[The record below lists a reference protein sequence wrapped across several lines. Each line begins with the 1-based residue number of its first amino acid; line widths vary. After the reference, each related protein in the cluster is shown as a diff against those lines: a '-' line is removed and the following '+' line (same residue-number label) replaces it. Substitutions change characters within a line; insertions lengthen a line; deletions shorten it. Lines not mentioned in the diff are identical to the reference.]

1 MAGRPEHHPVAR
13 GLPEPGVRR
22 LVVATDVRLELD
34 DPADPAPRR
43 VVADEPGAD
52 EGRGGVERRARE
64 DGPVD
69 DAQPN
74 V

>member
-13 GLPEPGVRR
+13 GLAEPGVRR
-22 LVVATDVRLELD
+22 LVVAADVRLELD
-34 DPADPAPRR
+34 DAADAPPRR

-52 EGRGGVERRARE
+52 ERRGGVQGRARQ

>member
-1 MAGRPEHHPVAR
+1 MAGRPEHHPVAH
-13 GLPEPGVRR
+13 GLAEPGVRC
-22 LVVATDVRLELD
+22 LVVRADVRLELD
-34 DPADPAPRR
+34 DPAAPPPGR

-52 EGRGGVERRARE
+52 ERRGGIERGARQ

>member
-1 MAGRPEHHPVAR
+1 MAGRPEHHPVAGCLTESR
-13 GLPEPGVRR
+13 VRR
-22 LVVATDVRLELD
+22 LVVPADVRLELD
-34 DPADPAPRR
+34 DPAAPPSGR

-52 EGRGGVERRARE
+52 QRRRGVERGARQ